1 MRHLDDH
8 TLEEFVLGSLG
19 ADHQKLITVH
29 LRVCMKCRALAE
41 KSREEIARVKAVL
54 TLARE
59 SRRSDCPSNEILALF
74 SDRGIDGAEFEEVEN
89 HLAQCSDCRVTL
101 QAIRHE
107 LTMVRSPSETDW
119 AELERT
125 IVAGPR
131 AAVSRPSEP
140 SVLRYYDFA
149 FARRYVS
156 VLLMA
161 AILVIGG
168 LGPERFRPH
177 WIVVSVI
184 VALVPVLRDRYLFKS
199 GPISIGRCLMYS
211 PPAVGFLAA
220 WVFPTH
226 AYWCLA
232 FALIG
237 GGLVLLSVPSASE
250 VENAA
255 AARHP
260 ANGESSV
267 RKPNVDRITK

>member
-184 VALVPVLRDRYLFKS
+184 VALVPVLRDRYLFK
-199 GPISIGRCLMYS
+199 
-211 PPAVGFLAA
+211 
-220 WVFPTH
+220 
-226 AYWCLA
+226 
-232 FALIG
+232 
-237 GGLVLLSVPSASE
+237 
-250 VENAA
+250 
-255 AARHP
+255 
-260 ANGESSV
+260 
-267 RKPNVDRITK
+267 